1 MCHLH
6 FTIHPSKYLLSIYH
20 LPGPS
25 LSIHKVKWRPYFR
38 GVYNAVLK
46 IRPIHHYQF
55 MCHGQ
60 SSKAQ
65 WLKPP
70 VLGPDSRELGSGP
83 GTPALFLEGGAV
95 IAVIVL
101 GTTRLGWS
109 AVGVVAVR
117 TAWVWGG
124 CGDSW
129 KRSTHQ
135 VLPISKQG
143 QVHFVE
149 GIKKGL
155 VENVTFQLS
164 LETWVIMDLRRKTRK
179 GALQAK
185 NTSWTEAK

>member
-25 LSIHKVKWRPYFR
+25 LSIHKVKWRPYFW

-70 VLGPDSRELGSGP
+70 VLGPDSWELGSGP

-95 IAVIVL
+95 IAVTVL

-109 AVGVVAVR
+109 AVGVWRSGLHECGVDAATHERGAHTKCCRFPSRDRFTSLRGSRKASWR
-117 TAWVWGG
+117 TWHSSLAW
-124 CGDSW
+124 
-129 KRSTHQ
+129 
-135 VLPISKQG
+135 
-143 QVHFVE
+143 
-149 GIKKGL
+149 
-155 VENVTFQLS
+155 
-164 LETWVIMDLRRKTRK
+164 RREW
-179 GALQAK
+179 L
-185 NTSWTEAK
+185 WT